1 MHEIMNGATYAN
13 PISVQLENDEVE
25 KFSFTLKRG
34 LMNEQQLQ
42 VLLEFFLVCN
52 PPQALKIMHN
62 MGLVFSKS
70 DEIQEMDDRQRAA
83 LSDVLNLFTGLWEA
97 EHRQHIPL
105 DLNFFG

>member
-1 MHEIMNGATYAN
+1 MNGDTSAN
-13 PISVQLENDEVE
+13 PITVQLENDELE
-25 KFSFTLKRG
+25 RFSFTLKKG
-34 LMNEQQLQ
+34 LLNEQQLQ

-70 DEIQEMDDRQRAA
+70 NEIQEMDDRQRDA

-97 EHRQHIPL
+97 EHNQHVPL